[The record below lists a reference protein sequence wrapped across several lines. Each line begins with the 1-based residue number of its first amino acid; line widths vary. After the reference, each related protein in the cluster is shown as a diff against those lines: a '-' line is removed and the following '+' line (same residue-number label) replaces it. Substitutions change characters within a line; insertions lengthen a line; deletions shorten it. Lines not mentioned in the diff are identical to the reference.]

1 MLYFEC
7 TYFEFTKSSL
17 CDFFPTLFK
26 VLARRLARAGPR
38 GLPSGGPD
46 PNADGDLVD
55 SGDIWQLHPDF
66 GNGGAASVDDLME
79 GVDLDAVNDATMTSF
94 YQFLAT
100 AVRGDPPSGDSTA
113 AATSNLLTVDYGSQ
127 RKPSR

>member
-1 MLYFEC
+1 MI
-7 TYFEFTKSSL
+7 
-17 CDFFPTLFK
+17 FPPLFK

-100 AVRGDPPSGDSTA
+100 AVRGAPPSGDQGDNTA
-113 AATSNLLTVDYGSQ
+113 GASNLLTVDYGS
-127 RKPSR
+127 RRRPSR

>member
-1 MLYFEC
+1 MI
-7 TYFEFTKSSL
+7 
-17 CDFFPTLFK
+17 FPPLFK

-66 GNGGAASVDDLME
+66 GNRGAASVDDLME

-100 AVRGDPPSGDSTA
+100 AVRGSPPSGDNTA
-113 AATSNLLTVDYGSQ
+113 VASNLLTVDYGS
-127 RKPSR
+127 RRRPSR